1 MEEIL
6 HMSNVIDCFAWTKV
20 VEFYRLAFPHLNL
33 DSLLACGSTGWHYS
47 SSKKMIIG
55 LTN

>member
-33 DSLLACGSTGWHYS
+33 DSLIACGSTGWHYS